1 MLYPIAIEKGDNK
14 HAYGIIVPD
23 IAGCFSASDEESDIF
38 TNTTEAIET
47 HLELLAE
54 ESKEIPI
61 ATSID
66 KHIDNPDYQG
76 MTWALIPIDVSK
88 YLGKSEKINV
98 TLPSQI
104 IHKIDEKVLANKALY
119 KSRSNYLATLA
130 EKDLLLN

>member
-1 MLYPIAIEKGDNK
+1 MLYPIAIEKGDDK

-23 IAGCFSASDEESDIF
+23 IAGCFSASDEEHDIF
-38 TNTTEAIET
+38 TNATEAIEA
-47 HLELLAE
+47 HLDLLAE
-54 ESKEIPI
+54 DGEPIPV

-66 KHIDNPDYQG
+66 NHIDNPDYQG
-76 MTWALIPIDVSK
+76 MTWALIPFDISK

-119 KSRSNYLATLA
+119 KSRSNYLAQIA
-130 EKDLLLN
+130 ERDLLA